1 MGGYAYAR
9 CAFLRCWIDL
19 FPLVVE
25 EWVVVCG
32 LSFRKMMQRYN
43 RNGLFATIQI
53 DKMQSGIDSNRYF
66 VRNSLKDIQF
76 CFLDKRNKMIA
87 KSIQKTACADRFAI
101 CPRLQTT
108 SPSAEANMHQTNS
121 ANGYSCS
128 VYLPKTVA
136 GRVVGIAGGRESLC
150 QGGFVDVEVV
160 AECIE

>member
-9 CAFLRCWIDL
+9 CVCLRCWIDL

-101 CPRLQTT
+101 CPYLQTP
-108 SPSAEANMHQTNS
+108 SPSAEANTHQTNS
-121 ANGYSCS
+121 TNGYSCS

-136 GRVVGIAGGRESLC
+136 SRVVGIAGGGESLC